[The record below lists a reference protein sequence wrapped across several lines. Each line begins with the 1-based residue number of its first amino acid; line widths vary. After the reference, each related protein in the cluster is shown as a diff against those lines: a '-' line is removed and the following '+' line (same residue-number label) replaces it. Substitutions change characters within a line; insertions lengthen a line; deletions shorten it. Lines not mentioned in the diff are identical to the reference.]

1 MKKLL
6 LFSLSMACF
15 AMASVAQNAANK
27 VSKVYENRIQV
38 RETVKPHFQMPESKM
53 ELVCN
58 KPEKSLNL
66 SSGRFGGLFDVENG
80 CWPHK
85 EMTKSKSWI
94 AYGISTPK
102 VPLAIPPKSK
112 CSNMTSRAGRC
123 IALSTPLME
132 LTGSSLKKTVSRMT
146 IMAILSLI

>member
-15 AMASVAQNAANK
+15 AMASVAQNAADK

-66 SSGRFGGLFDVENG
+66 SSGRFGGLFDVE
-80 CWPHK
+80 K
-85 EMTKSKSWI
+85 RM
-94 AYGISTPK
+94 
-102 VPLAIPPKSK
+102 LASQRNDQKQK
-112 CSNMTSRAGRC
+112 
-123 IALSTPLME
+123 LD
-132 LTGSSLKKTVSRMT
+132 SLWHFN
-146 IMAILSLI
+146 A